1 MKQIIEGAT
10 QKAVIEL
17 KAMVRA
23 SREALI
29 EALTNKVGKLSHS
42 EERQLLG
49 LILTP
54 GGESKTTYV
63 EKRVKL
69 LIAQL
74 LDDASVKVDKPAK
87 KRGRPAKVE
96 EQTEGES

>member
-23 SREALI
+23 SREGLI

-49 LILTP
+49 LVLSPSNEQNTI
-54 GGESKTTYV
+54 YV
-63 EKRVKL
+63 ERRVKL

-74 LDDASVKVDKPAK
+74 LDDAVVKLDKPAK

-96 EQTEGES
+96 DES